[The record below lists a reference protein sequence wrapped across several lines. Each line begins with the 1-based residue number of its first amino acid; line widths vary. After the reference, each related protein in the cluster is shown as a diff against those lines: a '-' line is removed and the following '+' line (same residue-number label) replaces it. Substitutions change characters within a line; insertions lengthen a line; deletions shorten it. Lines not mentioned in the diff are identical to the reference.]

1 MNGKAP
7 WVAEG
12 LVTGL
17 IGYGTVVVFFGLAN
31 LATGQPVFHTASL
44 LGSAL
49 FFGARDPGA
58 WVAGPG
64 PVIAYNGV
72 HILVSLCIG
81 LGAAWLVFQTEK
93 HRPLWFLIFFV
104 ALAGFIY
111 SVVVMGVLASEI
123 AHLLS
128 WTLIVGANI
137 VSGITAG
144 LYLGRR
150 HARLWGAIYSSDRR

>member
-1 MNGKAP
+1 MSKSAP

-17 IGYGTVVVFFGLAN
+17 IGYGTVVVFFGVVN
-31 LATGQPVFHTASL
+31 LAMGQPVFHTAAL

-58 WVAGPG
+58 WVPGPG

-72 HILVSLCIG
+72 HILASLAIG

-93 HRPLWFLIFFV
+93 HRPLWYLVLFV

-111 SVVVMGVLASEI
+111 SVVAMGVLASEI

-128 WTLIVGANI
+128 WTVILTANI
-137 VSGITAG
+137 LSGLTAG
-144 LYLGRR
+144 YYLWRR
-150 HARLWGAIYSSDRR
+150 HSRLWEAIYSADR